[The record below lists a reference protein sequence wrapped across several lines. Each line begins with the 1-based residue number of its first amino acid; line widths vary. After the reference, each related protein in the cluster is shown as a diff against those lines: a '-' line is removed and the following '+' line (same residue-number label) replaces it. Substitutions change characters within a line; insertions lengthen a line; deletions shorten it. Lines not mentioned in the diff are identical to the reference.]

1 MVIPRG
7 ATRKMV
13 LATLS
18 KTLDFDCA
26 HFSKLLTLEKARCI
40 AVNIAKLGNCC
51 AGLEPDTH
59 MPPLTLGPTELST
72 VVRLVPMVSIDLI
85 VRNARGQVLLGL
97 RINEPAKGFYFVPG
111 SMIRKGERL
120 REAFA
125 RTLKDETGLTADFAT
140 ARLLGVYEHFY
151 DKNRF
156 GEAGYGT
163 HYVVLGY
170 AARVA
175 DVSALARD
183 NQHSEL
189 GWWDEATLIAS
200 DSVHQNTKAYFR

>member
-1 MVIPRG
+1 
-7 ATRKMV
+7 
-13 LATLS
+13 
-18 KTLDFDCA
+18 
-26 HFSKLLTLEKARCI
+26 
-40 AVNIAKLGNCC
+40 
-51 AGLEPDTH
+51 
-59 MPPLTLGPTELST
+59 
-72 VVRLVPMVSIDLI
+72 
-85 VRNARGQVLLGL
+85 
-97 RINEPAKGFYFVPG
+97 
-111 SMIRKGERL
+111 MIRKGERL

-151 DKNRF
+151 CKNRF

-170 AARVA
+170 AVRVA